1 MLDKRLAIVSIPLI
15 AVHFTILY
23 FWIFDWENL
32 TTDLGLISWGG
43 SVLLGMIIYFAYL
56 NCNCTIKNEGLPIK
70 ILFGST
76 LMTIILCVLTIMIEW
91 ISNSM
96 P

>member
-23 FWIFDWENL
+23 FWIFDWGNL

-43 SVLLGMIIYFAYL
+43 SILLGMIIYFAYL
-56 NCNCTIKNEGLPIK
+56 NCNCTMKNEGFLIK